1 MSQVLYVRPRMG
13 IPSSFGRAELD
24 ALARRLKPDN
34 IPFKKPL
41 CIERDGTLVAVLNPG
56 PTVRTERESVCVGS
70 MFDCV
75 GAWWQVGSGAPDGTF
90 ALIRSDDER
99 TELLTDVIGTRTLW
113 YTWTD
118 DLFVASTSQR
128 AIVMCLRSYTANPAV
143 LPWQIS
149 SGTLGPGYSWDVRIR
164 SLPPA
169 SRLLFDRRSWRGEAS
184 SAPVEYRAVNRS
196 AVEHREVLREAIT
209 STFKGLELD
218 MERWVVALS
227 GGYDSRMM
235 LLMLKNHSCLQ
246 TVTWG
251 LREALADRRT
261 DAHIARLLAAKL
273 HTQHLYYEIDS
284 CAEEPERVLDRF
296 VRIGEGR
303 TEHIGAYADGFGV
316 WRRLHERGIDGVLRG
331 DEAFGCRA
339 ARNQAAVY
347 RNMHCTTLADFR
359 PDTAGPLAEILPP
372 QRRPEHLERRSGETI
387 EAWRDRLNAEFEFPY
402 VLAPLNDLKV
412 SYVDVVHPLVSRRI
426 VERVREMPDELR
438 TNKVAFKSVVDSQ
451 RLGVPLATRTAVPQ
465 ADVTLRE
472 SHVERCIRG
481 ELQHASGRPGVVG
494 NLAARS
500 LELLSRAEPT
510 LQRRRS
516 ARRYVLT
523 TLRRRLHL
531 ESKPALDP
539 RLVAFRT
546 YIISRMQTVLGE
558 DARALHRR
566 ND

>member
-1 MSQVLYVRPRMG
+1 M
-13 IPSSFGRAELD
+13 PSSFGRAELS
-24 ALARRLKPDN
+24 ALARRLNPDN
-34 IPFKKPL
+34 IAYRAPL
-41 CIERDGTLVAVLNPG
+41 CVERDGTLVAVLNPG
-56 PTVRTERESVCVGS
+56 HTAKLERESVCLGAI
-70 MFDCV
+70 FDCV
-75 GAWWQVGSGAPDGTF
+75 GAWWQVGSGTPDGTF
-90 ALIRSDDER
+90 ALIRSDEDR

-118 DLFVASTSQR
+118 HLFVASTSQR
-128 AIVMCLRSYTANPAV
+128 AIVMCLRSYAANPAV

-149 SGTLGPGYSWDVRIR
+149 SGTLGPGYSWDQRIR

-169 SRLLFDRRSWRGEAS
+169 SRLLFDRRSWRGEVC
-184 SAPVEYRAVNRS
+184 SAPVEYRAASRS
-196 AVEHREVLREAIT
+196 TAEHRNALRDAIAA
-209 STFKGLELD
+209 TFKGLELD
-218 MERWVVALS
+218 MERWVLALS

-273 HTQHLYYEIDS
+273 RTQHLYYEIDS
-284 CAEEPERVLDRF
+284 SAEEPERVLDRF

-303 TEHIGAYADGFGV
+303 TEHIGAYADGFAV

-339 ARNQAAVY
+339 AHNAAAVY
-347 RNMHCTTLADFR
+347 RNMQCTTLADFQ
-359 PDTAGPLAEILPP
+359 PDTAAPLAEILPP
-372 QRRPEHLERRSGETI
+372 QRRPEHLERRAGESI
-387 EAWRDRLNAEFEFPY
+387 ESWRDRLNAEFEFPY

-412 SYVDVVHPLVSRRI
+412 SYVDVLHPLVSRRI

-438 TNKVAFKSVVDSQ
+438 TNKLAFKSVVNSQ

-472 SHVERCIRG
+472 SRVERCIRG
-481 ELQHASGRPGVVG
+481 ELQAASGTAGVVG
-494 NLAARS
+494 GLAARS
-500 LELLSRAEPT
+500 LDLLARAEPT
-510 LQRRRS
+510 AKRPRS
-516 ARRYVLT
+516 ARRYLVSA
-523 TLRRRLHL
+523 LRRRLHL
-531 ESKPALDP
+531 EPKPTLDP

-546 YIISRMQTVLGE
+546 YIISRMQTVLDE
-558 DARALHRR
+558 DALALRRR